1 MKKLIIA
8 FCILAVSGVEVFA
21 QGKYFS
27 REGKIQFFSKAPMED
42 IEAINRKATAV
53 LDTETGKLEFSV
65 LMKAFEF
72 EKALMMEH
80 FNENYVESNKFP
92 KAIFKGSV
100 SDASAVK
107 WDKDGSYPVTVKG
120 TMELHGVTKDV
131 EAPGTFLIKDGKL
144 NGKSEFNLN
153 IKDYNIQIPSV
164 VKDKIAEVVKITVDI
179 NYEPLKK

>member
-1 MKKLIIA
+1 MKKLIILV
-8 FCILAVSGVEVFA
+8 CLLAVSGIEVFA

-53 LDTETGKLEFSV
+53 LDTETGKMEFSV

-92 KAIFKGSV
+92 KAVFKGAIT
-100 SDASAVK
+100 DASSVK

-120 TMELHGVTKDV
+120 TMELHGVTKEV
-131 EAPGTFLIKDGKL
+131 QASGTFTVKDDKL

-153 IKDYNIQIPSV
+153 IKEYDIQIPSV
-164 VKDKIAEVVKITVDI
+164 VKDKIAEVVKITVDV

>member
-1 MKKLIIA
+1 MKKLIVVVCLLTI
-8 FCILAVSGVEVFA
+8 SGLEVFA

-27 REGKIQFFSKAPMED
+27 REGKVQFFSKAPMED

-53 LDTETGKLEFSV
+53 LDTETGKMEFSV

-92 KAIFKGSV
+92 KAIFKGAISEASSV
-100 SDASAVK
+100 S
-107 WDKDGSYPVTVKG
+107 WGKDGSYPVTVKG
-120 TMELHGVTKDV
+120 TMELHGVTK
-131 EAPGTFLIKDGKL
+131 EIQAPGTIVIKDGKL

-153 IKDYNIQIPSV
+153 IKEYKIDIPSV
-164 VKDKIAEVVKITVDI
+164 VKDKVAEVVKITVDV